1 MSPRQKAA
9 MRALSAEVSSD
20 GDRLTA
26 SELENQLR
34 SELSLFDEMGE
45 MAEELQ
51 QLQQQ
56 QELFQAEQ
64 VATALSQALEAER
77 ERIRKQEENA
87 LAQTTRANELE
98 EAYKKRAEE
107 LERTAM
113 EAAARVREESLKQVQ
128 EVTEMFVKS
137 LAAGTAVERAAAAE
151 LVSRGLTGASDAIA
165 GGTEVKGAFGSPASV
180 EIPKEEEED
189 GDEEDGVVPT
199 MDAAR
204 DPDLVLAE
212 FDAAAEAILR
222 GEKSDA
228 AAKMLADAAAAA
240 AASKPAAGGPDDEDD
255 IEDEIGYVD
264 VRPAPGG
271 EDSDDDDIV
280 DEVGVVE
287 RSELSVTA
295 SSIPEES
302 IALHRGSSRSKSSSD
317 GAAAGDEPSPTRSE
331 DSLDD
336 RYKEVTAKHEDVQ
349 RRLRA
354 RQRELR
360 AAELAA
366 KQMKIRE
373 MEEELARLERIDAGA
388 SLADEAAFEADI
400 AGYDVEDK
408 LQAHQERLARLE
420 ETVEARRLEALA
432 LRKTKSMELELMR
445 EIHTLDSDI
454 ERIGR
459 TDGEVAS
466 GSPSRAA
473 AHPRPSPVKILRTS
487 PTRGAGRPSSPSPEP
502 DVVGE
507 EHIPEESIADLASD
521 GGGSDDAFRPGSQ
534 STGGL
539 VASRSPPTR
548 SPRSSTGSDASGS
561 HHPHSPLE
569 LHPPAHAVISP
580 PKKKGVGGSGGSN
593 GGGSKRTSPGS
604 SSVSE
609 IPSPETSIHTDAY
622 SEDDFEA
629 DGTESAA
636 SSRARSAGSTGE
648 SPSLSGEAESL
659 LGVLHSHLLG
669 EALDDVAAVAS
680 SKPIASVGQ
689 LSDKHGVQPGAKA
702 SQPSPSPAVD
712 DLVRLATATRATSI
726 ARLVIERCGDDVAAL
741 SGIDFGAVA
750 GDVDRRGLVG
760 GGLAAVADAA
770 SRRRCPDRLVFDAVR
785 EVMLESSALVC
796 AGGDRATEAVA
807 ARAAAVLDPP
817 HGGRLA
823 VDDVVKDDVRASD
836 DEGWY
841 DVVST
846 ERAILTRLSEE
857 LFDEIVED
865 TVLALTFG
873 R

>member
-1 MSPRQKAA
+1 
-9 MRALSAEVSSD
+9 
-20 GDRLTA
+20 
-26 SELENQLR
+26 
-34 SELSLFDEMGE
+34 
-45 MAEELQ
+45 
-51 QLQQQ
+51 
-56 QELFQAEQ
+56 
-64 VATALSQALEAER
+64 
-77 ERIRKQEENA
+77 
-87 LAQTTRANELE
+87 
-98 EAYKKRAEE
+98 
-107 LERTAM
+107 
-113 EAAARVREESLKQVQ
+113 
-128 EVTEMFVKS
+128 
-137 LAAGTAVERAAAAE
+137 
-151 LVSRGLTGASDAIA
+151 
-165 GGTEVKGAFGSPASV
+165 
-180 EIPKEEEED
+180 
-189 GDEEDGVVPT
+189 
-199 MDAAR
+199 
-204 DPDLVLAE
+204 
-212 FDAAAEAILR
+212 
-222 GEKSDA
+222 
-228 AAKMLADAAAAA
+228 MLADAAAAA
-240 AASKPAAGGPDDEDD
+240 AASKPAAGAPDDEDD

-264 VRPAPGG
+264 VRPAP

-317 GAAAGDEPSPTRSE
+317 AAAAGEEPSPTRSE
-331 DSLDD
+331 DSLDG
-336 RYKEVTAKHEDVQ
+336 RYEEVTAKHEDVQ

-408 LQAHQERLARLE
+408 LRAHQERLARLE

-432 LRKTKSMELELMR
+432 LRKMKSVELELTR

-459 TDGEVAS
+459 TDGREVPS
-466 GSPSRAA
+466 GSPSRVATR
-473 AHPRPSPVKILRTS
+473 PSPSPVKTLRTS

-539 VASRSPPTR
+539 GGTSRSPPTR
-548 SPRSSTGSDASGS
+548 SPRSSTGSDASGG

-580 PKKKGVGGSGGSN
+580 PKKKGVGVPGGSN

-669 EALDDVAAVAS
+669 EALDDVAAAAF
-680 SKPIASVGQ
+680 SKPIAEGRGPAV
-689 LSDKHGVQPGAKA
+689 
-702 SQPSPSPAVD
+702 PSPPAVPPPAAVD
-712 DLVRLATATRATSI
+712 DLVRLATATRAASI
-726 ARLVIERCGDDVAAL
+726 ACLIIERCGADVAA
-741 SGIDFGAVA
+741 IDFGEVA
-750 GDVDRRGLVG
+750 GDIDPRGLVGGGLVG

-785 EVMLESSALVC
+785 EVMLESSALVG
-796 AGGDRATEAVA
+796 AIDDGGDRATEVVA

-857 LFDEIVED
+857 LFDDVVED
-865 TVLALTFG
+865 TVLALMFES

>member
-1 MSPRQKAA
+1 
-9 MRALSAEVSSD
+9 
-20 GDRLTA
+20 
-26 SELENQLR
+26 
-34 SELSLFDEMGE
+34 
-45 MAEELQ
+45 
-51 QLQQQ
+51 
-56 QELFQAEQ
+56 
-64 VATALSQALEAER
+64 
-77 ERIRKQEENA
+77 
-87 LAQTTRANELE
+87 
-98 EAYKKRAEE
+98 
-107 LERTAM
+107 
-113 EAAARVREESLKQVQ
+113 
-128 EVTEMFVKS
+128 
-137 LAAGTAVERAAAAE
+137 
-151 LVSRGLTGASDAIA
+151 
-165 GGTEVKGAFGSPASV
+165 
-180 EIPKEEEED
+180 
-189 GDEEDGVVPT
+189 

-271 EDSDDDDIV
+271 DDSDDDDIV

-473 AHPRPSPVKILRTS
+473 AHPRPSPVKTLRTS

-659 LGVLHSHLLG
+659 LGVLPRTSSGRLSTTSPPSR
-669 EALDDVAAVAS
+669 S
-680 SKPIASVGQ
+680 SKPIASVGHVLVGQ
-689 LSDKHGVQPGAKA
+689 TRG
-702 SQPSPSPAVD
+702 PARGES
-712 DLVRLATATRATSI
+712 LPRRRAPARRRRPRATRD
-726 ARLVIERCGDDVAAL
+726 GDTR
-741 SGIDFGAVA
+741 
-750 GDVDRRGLVG
+750 DVDR
-760 GGLAAVADAA
+760 A
-770 SRRRCPDRLVFDAVR
+770 P
-785 EVMLESSALVC
+785 
-796 AGGDRATEAVA
+796 GD
-807 ARAAAVLDPP
+807 
-817 HGGRLA
+817 
-823 VDDVVKDDVRASD
+823 
-836 DEGWY
+836 
-841 DVVST
+841 
-846 ERAILTRLSEE
+846 
-857 LFDEIVED
+857 
-865 TVLALTFG
+865 
-873 R
+873 